1 MAEAEVAPRKRLII
15 KLCLPR
21 SRTVSSEEC
30 KLKDDVDTEKRGPE
44 FMASDSCGE
53 KRKKDQHYS
62 TTEYSC
68 NVVEKSD
75 AEGSRTL
82 STDAQC
88 KQKKDDDGADSRG
101 GRKRRK
107 LATSEVSVST
117 KSSVQEHHNACSRIP
132 RTGSKVLDSKNTKKE
147 EEEHHNACSRIPRTG
162 SKVLDSKNTK
172 KEEEIKVALNE
183 QRIDRYQKM
192 QRLVILKRFMVGRDG
207 WAFDKTLDPKNLGIL
222 GNNRES
228 VLLKPIGFEEIES
241 KLHKFVYLGPDE
253 LQTI

>member
-1 MAEAEVAPRKRLII
+1 
-15 KLCLPR
+15 
-21 SRTVSSEEC
+21 
-30 KLKDDVDTEKRGPE
+30 
-44 FMASDSCGE
+44 MASDSCGE

-147 EEEHHNACSRIPRTG
+147 EE
-162 SKVLDSKNTK
+162 
-172 KEEEIKVALNE
+172 IKVALNE
-183 QRIDRYQKM
+183 QRIDCYQKM

-207 WAFDKTLDPKNLGIL
+207 WAFDNTLDPKNLGIL

-241 KLHKFVYLGPDE
+241 KLHKFVLLFSYGFMYPQRDQIHRVARRFSESFKIIWKALTKKWSTE
-253 LQTI
+253 ERKQNKIFKKERTNNKAVHQKF